1 MSHHHSRAEKTEG
14 HLRKSGRPGSFGQH
28 KSFSGGGKGGSG
40 GGGGGSSPAPA
51 FSASPA
57 THPSLAPHVLPANR
71 SFKKSDNGQVGQSRG
86 STVCSNSDA
95 AQRTGNDGA
104 YSTVLSNGSAIR
116 PTNFNVK
123 PEDPPN
129 NLKIAGTVPKTVAAQ
144 PSAASSAAGS
154 SAQIKGDASGAFL
167 QFGTINPGI
176 VNAMQ
181 IPARTASAPP
191 NLDEQKRDQVCHDS
205 FRTVPTL
212 PIPSIP
218 KPQQQQ
224 KQENQQPRKAIEGV
238 SKPDNGE
245 THPPMQA
252 KRDMHAP
259 IPSVPPLNAT
269 TTRSSVLPAG
279 GMPMP
284 VPFQQPQIR
293 VQFRG
298 PNPPMP
304 SQSVVASS
312 LQMALPAGSVPQ
324 VPQQLFVPSIQSHPM
339 QPQAIMHQGQ
349 GLGFNPQLGH
359 QVPPQLGSMGIGI
372 VPQFTQQQPGHFGTQ
387 RRAVKITHPH
397 THEELKLDRK
407 TDSQADVGSFG
418 QRHLQNVSSQSQS
431 QSLPAF
437 SPPQINY
444 YKAPYNPTQMY
455 LPPSSLHLTNNQLP
469 TGAHA
474 SSFCYPIS
482 QNVPP
487 ISFMNPSSL
496 NPVLGGRTGP
506 PPPLHGLAEVARTE
520 GSSFSISSSAPVQV
534 IIKQAVVPISEKTGI
549 STVRVSLPGSG
560 SRTEQPKLSKSLGDV
575 SSVPHQKNNK
585 INPESSVII
594 QKPNSEPSGIGPS
607 FSIDKILSTVSS
619 TDLTQNNKTE
629 ASPSLHFATVMD
641 SLSIMAE
648 NDGRKKEAKQQVES
662 VMDQPVMTS
671 QKEPRLRQEQQD
683 MIGVCTDNG
692 KCGSVSNNCTS
703 IPSVSTADSPT
714 STPKLLSAD
723 VECRN
728 SETVSKTDVMVTS
741 VPSVFPLDNADQGYN
756 HAEVAWNK
764 LSLKEAGNPQT
775 TNSSN
780 LNATGI
786 VSETPCSVLDGCM
799 IVEFGQK
806 QQNLVAA
813 QERGG
818 EISYNALLS
827 STSAGEA
834 AVSTTGSLQVIT
846 ETVNHEVKGKTPE
859 KSICAELD
867 TSVGIN
873 SEIDRTRMLSTLPIS
888 SSDSKYS
895 AVGLFGHVPSTIP
908 VEAKPLLV
916 DSTTR
921 SCELPYRE
929 EIDVKE
935 SATLPPENISIPL
948 PLFTKIEQN
957 MKGEVV
963 EQSFG
968 SPRVIPG
975 SKDKLEP
982 KKSRHNR
989 KKKIKEILSKADA
1002 AGASDLYNAYKAP
1015 EEKHDAT
1022 VSTADTDSRCSTAEL
1037 KNGAL
1042 QDCCKATPAVEGD
1055 EQDKADVQDWE
1066 EAADASTPKLRTSDN
1081 DVEKQNQN
1089 DHGSLSTGRKKYSRD
1104 ILLTFSDKCNDLPEG
1119 FDYGS
1124 DIADVL
1130 MCNPVGTNRE
1140 PRFSPGRL
1148 IDRSLGA
1155 SRVDKR
1161 IGGISHD
1168 DKWARA
1174 SNAFH
1179 MDLSHGTSSMNF
1191 LLGQTVNNGVLR
1203 NPRVHSPNHFANGI
1217 LSGSMQ
1223 SLSSQVG
1230 MARNNPD
1237 IDRWQHA
1244 SGIQRGLFPSAQGPL
1259 QTMHKSSNRYEVRKS
1274 SDQEE
1279 HKQRQLKAILNKLT
1293 PQNFEKL
1300 FSQVKEVK
1308 IDNTLT
1314 LSGVISQI
1322 FDKALMEPTFCEMY
1336 ANFCLHLASELP
1348 DFIENNEKITFRRLL
1363 LNKCQEEFERGER
1376 EQAEANKAEE
1386 EGEICQTEEEREEK
1400 RVRARRRMM
1409 GNIRLIGELYKKKML
1424 TERIMH
1430 ECIQK
1435 LLGYYQNPDE
1445 EDIESLCKLMST
1457 IGEMI
1462 DHSKA
1467 KERMD
1472 AYFDRIAIL
1481 SKNEQLSARLR
1492 FMLKDTIDL
1501 RKNKWQQ
1508 RRKVEGPKKIEDVHK
1523 DAAQERQAQTAR
1535 LARGPVVASRRG
1547 TPANF
1552 GQRGMTMLNSPSSQA
1567 KTSIRGHPTQAR
1579 GSGSQDVRHED
1590 RQLYES
1596 KVMPVPLPQRTT
1608 TDGSMTLGPQGGL
1621 AKGMSGRGLGLMPN
1635 APSISGHTMDRNSVT
1650 TTSGER
1656 PISSGGKVRESIEAK
1671 AFSEDALRE
1680 KSILAIKEFYSARDE
1695 EEIVSCINEL
1705 NSPYFYSSMVSLWVT
1720 DSFERKNVE
1729 RNLLAELLVNLS
1741 KARYAL
1747 ISPSQLIEGFQSVLS
1762 SLEDA
1767 VNDAPKA
1774 AEFLGHIFGKVII
1787 ENVVPLKEI
1796 GRLIREGGEEPGSL
1810 VEFGLASEVLFGIFE
1825 FIKTEKGDSL
1835 LNEIR
1840 RGSNLR
1846 LEDFRPPNPTPK
1858 SKKLDAFL

>member
-1 MSHHHSRAEKTEG
+1 MSQHHSRAEKNEG
-14 HLRKSGRPGSFGQH
+14 HLRKSGRSGNFGQH
-28 KSFSGGGKGGSG
+28 KSFSGGGKGGS
-40 GGGGGSSPAPA
+40 GGGGSSPAPA

-57 THPSLAPHVLPANR
+57 THPSFAPHVLPANR

-95 AQRTGNDGA
+95 AQRTGNDEA
-104 YSTVLSNGSAIR
+104 YSTVLSDGSAIR
-116 PTNFNVK
+116 PTILNVK

-154 SAQIKGDASGAFL
+154 SAQIKGDASGGFL

-205 FRTVPTL
+205 FKAVPTL

-252 KRDMHAP
+252 KRDMQAP

-284 VPFQQPQIR
+284 VPFQQRQICFP
-293 VQFRG
+293 FRG

-304 SQSVVASS
+304 SQNIVASS
-312 LQMALPAGSVPQ
+312 VQMALPAGSVQQ
-324 VPQQLFVPSIQSHPM
+324 VPQQLFVPNIQSHPM
-339 QPQAIMHQGQ
+339 QPQATMHQGQ
-349 GLGFNPQLGH
+349 GLGFNPQLGR
-359 QVPPQLGSMGIGI
+359 QVPPQLGSMGVGI

-407 TDSQADVGSFG
+407 TDSQADAGSFG

-431 QSLPAF
+431 QSQSLPAF
-437 SPPQINY
+437 SPSPQINY
-444 YKAPYNPTQMY
+444 YKPPYNTTQMFF
-455 LPPSSLHLTNNQLP
+455 PPSSLHLTNNQLP

-474 SSFCYPIS
+474 ASFCYPIN
-482 QNVPP
+482 QNVPA

-506 PPPLHGLAEVARTE
+506 PPPLHGLAEAARTE

-534 IIKQAVVPISEKTGI
+534 IIKQAVPISENTGI

-560 SRTEQPKLSKSLGDV
+560 TRTEQPKLLKSLGDV

-594 QKPNSEPSGIGPS
+594 QKPNSELSGIGPS

-629 ASPSLHFATVMD
+629 ASPSLHLANVRD
-641 SLSIMAE
+641 SLSIMEE
-648 NDGRKKEAKQQVES
+648 NDDRKKEAKQQLES
-662 VMDQPVMTS
+662 VIDHPVMKS
-671 QKEPRLRQEQQD
+671 KKEPRLPQQQQD
-683 MIGVCTDNG
+683 MIGACTDNG
-692 KCGSVSNNCTS
+692 KCTS

-714 STPKLLSAD
+714 STPRLLSAD
-723 VECRN
+723 VEYRN
-728 SETVSKTDVMVTS
+728 SETVSKTDFMRTS
-741 VPSVFPLDNADQGYN
+741 VPSVFPLEKADQGYE
-756 HAEVAWNK
+756 HAEVVWNK
-764 LSLKEAGNPQT
+764 LSLKEA
-775 TNSSN
+775 
-780 LNATGI
+780 
-786 VSETPCSVLDGCM
+786 
-799 IVEFGQK
+799 EFGQK
-806 QQNLVAA
+806 QENLVAA
-813 QERGG
+813 QERRG
-818 EISYNALLS
+818 EISYNALVS
-827 STSAGEA
+827 STSAGET
-834 AVSTTGSLQVIT
+834 VSTTGCLQMIP
-846 ETVNHEVKGKTPE
+846 EAVNHEVKEKTPE

-867 TSVGIN
+867 TSVGII
-873 SEIDRTRMLSTLPIS
+873 SEIDGTRLLSTHPIS
-888 SSDSKYS
+888 SSDSNSS
-895 AVGLFGHVPSTIP
+895 AVGLFGQVPSTIP
-908 VEAKPLLV
+908 IEAKPLQV

-921 SCELPYRE
+921 SCELPYIE

-963 EQSFG
+963 ERSFG
-968 SPRVIPG
+968 SPRVISG
-975 SKDKLEP
+975 SKGKHEP
-982 KKSRHNR
+982 KKARNNR

-1015 EEKHDAT
+1015 EEKLDAT
-1022 VSTADTDSRCSTAEL
+1022 VSTADTDSRCSTEEL
-1037 KNGAL
+1037 KNGTL
-1042 QDCCKATPAVEGD
+1042 QGCCKATHAVEGD

-1089 DHGSLSTGRKKYSRD
+1089 DHGSQSTGRKKYSRD

-1124 DIADVL
+1124 DIADIL
-1130 MCNPVGTNRE
+1130 MCNPVGTNHE
-1140 PRFSPGRL
+1140 PRFSPRRL

-1155 SRVDKR
+1155 SRGDKR
-1161 IGGISHD
+1161 IGGISDD

-1179 MDLSHGTSSMNF
+1179 MDLSHGTASMNF

-1203 NPRVHSPNHFANGI
+1203 NPRMQSPNHFANGI

-1230 MARNNPD
+1230 MARNNLD

-1279 HKQRQLKAILNKLT
+1279 HTQRQLKAILNKLT

-1336 ANFCLHLASELP
+1336 ADFCLHLASELP

-1457 IGEMI
+1457 IGGMI

-1467 KERMD
+1467 RERMD
-1472 AYFDRIAIL
+1472 AYFDRIAML
-1481 SKNEQLSARLR
+1481 STNEQLSARLR

-1547 TPANF
+1547 PPANF
-1552 GQRGMTMLNSPSSQA
+1552 GQRGMTMLNSPNSQA

-1590 RQLYES
+1590 RPLYES

-1608 TDGSMTLGPQGGL
+1608 NDGSMTLGPQGGL
-1621 AKGMSGRGLGLMPN
+1621 AKGMSGKGLGLMPN
-1635 APSISGHTMDRNSVT
+1635 APSVSGHTMDRNSVT

-1671 AFSEDALRE
+1671 AFSEDVLRQ

-1705 NSPYFYSSMVSLWVT
+1705 NSPCFYSSMVSLWVT

-1741 KARYAL
+1741 KTRHAL
-1747 ISPSQLIEGFQSVLS
+1747 ISPTQLIAGFESVLS

-1774 AEFLGHIFGKVII
+1774 AEFLGHIFGKIII

-1810 VEFGLASEVLFGIFE
+1810 VEFGLASEVLFGILD